1 MLWFTVWTVLV
12 VGTLVGAFFL
22 LRHLY
27 RSGKA
32 LAVELGRASEAMAEV
47 ADRTAELTAEA
58 EARAVP
64 APVDLSDPEPARR
77 RRDETLAV
85 KARRREARAL
95 RHEETYRRWRALSR

>member
-12 VGTLVGAFFL
+12 VGSLVGAFFL

-32 LAVELGRASEAMAEV
+32 LVLEVGRAMAAV
-47 ADRTAELTAEA
+47 ADRTAELTAAA

-64 APVDLSDPEPARR
+64 ALVELSDPEPARR
-77 RRDETLAV
+77 RRAETLAV
-85 KARRREARAL
+85 KARRHEARAV

>member
-12 VGTLVGAFFL
+12 VGSLVGAFFL

-32 LAVELGRASEAMAEV
+32 LAVELGRASDVVAEV
-47 ADRTAELTAEA
+47 ADRTAELTAAA
-58 EARAVP
+58 EARAVL
-64 APVDLSDPEPARR
+64 APVELSDPEPARLR
-77 RRDETLAV
+77 RAETLAV
-85 KARRREARAL
+85 KARRREARAE

>member
-12 VGTLVGAFFL
+12 VGSLVGAFFL

-32 LAVELGRASEAMAEV
+32 LAVELGHASDAMAEV
-47 ADRTAELTAEA
+47 ADRTAELTEEA
-58 EARAVP
+58 QARTVL
-64 APVDLSDPEPARR
+64 APVELSDPEPARR
-77 RRDETLAV
+77 RRAETLAA
-85 KARRREARAL
+85 KARRQEARAA

>member
-12 VGTLVGAFFL
+12 VGSLVGAFFL

-32 LAVELGRASEAMAEV
+32 LALEIGHASDAMAEV
-47 ADRTAELTAEA
+47 ADRTAELTAAA

-64 APVDLSDPEPARR
+64 ALVELSDPEPARGR
-77 RRDETLAV
+77 RAETLAV
-85 KARRREARAL
+85 KARRHEARAV